1 MFYFFVDNVMSNST
15 GGRSVA
21 DVANGSHTGEI
32 RCNLSKKYHSCSF
45 GNIKD
50 INNIQMILVAIS
62 HNMCKISGKQEF

>member
-15 GGRSVA
+15 GGRPVA
-21 DVANGSHTGEI
+21 AVANVSHAGEI

-45 GNIKD
+45 DNIKD

-62 HNMCKISGKQEF
+62 HNMCKISGK